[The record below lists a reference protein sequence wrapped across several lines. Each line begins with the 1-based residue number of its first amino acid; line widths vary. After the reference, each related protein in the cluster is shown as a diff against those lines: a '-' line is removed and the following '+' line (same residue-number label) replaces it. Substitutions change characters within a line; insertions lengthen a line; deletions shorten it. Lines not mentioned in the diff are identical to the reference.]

1 MPPKGACFGAGAATP
16 LAIEAAVGVCRPK
29 RAAKGARTDERVAT
43 GVFVDL
49 ELLDLVGFGRPKGSR
64 RGGELEL
71 EAGPD
76 GPLEDAAVSI
86 LVACRVDAARLMTGL
101 GFWWSN
107 TGS

>member
-1 MPPKGACFGAGAATP
+1 MYKSDTVNYVRLSCPN
-16 LAIEAAVGVCRPK
+16 AI
-29 RAAKGARTDERVAT
+29 
-43 GVFVDL
+43 L
-49 ELLDLVGFGRPKGSR
+49 ESHPVT
-64 RGGELEL
+64 ELEL

-86 LVACRVDAARLMTGL
+86 LVACRVDAAQLITGL